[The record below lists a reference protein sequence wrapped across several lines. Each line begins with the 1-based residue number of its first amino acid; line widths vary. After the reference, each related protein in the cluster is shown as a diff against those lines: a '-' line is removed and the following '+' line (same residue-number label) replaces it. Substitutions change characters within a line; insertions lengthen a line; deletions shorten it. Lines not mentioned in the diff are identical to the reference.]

1 MPDVFL
7 ARRGEGKITSG
18 NNRQVSVLS
27 KNAHHVTCGVI
38 IYHMCVCT
46 QFKLLVS

>member
-7 ARRGEGKITSG
+7 ARRGEGKI
-18 NNRQVSVLS
+18 NDRQVSVLS
-27 KNAHHVTCGVI
+27 KNAHHVTCGII